1 MTNSKKINPFNN
13 SIEAGLRIL
22 IILSEAF
29 PKSYDIQHL
38 EYFDYFTIHSAD
50 IDKSKESLHP
60 AVPYRSGEIMV
71 RGSIIESG
79 LKLFIENGL
88 IEKQY
93 NDCGIEYKA
102 TENAMPFLETLEE
115 IYSLELQKRA
125 NWVISQFSNYT
136 IKELKT
142 IVTPKLAEIDNEFN
156 IEILQ

>member
-1 MTNSKKINPFNN
+1 
-13 SIEAGLRIL
+13 
-22 IILSEAF
+22 
-29 PKSYDIQHL
+29 
-38 EYFDYFTIHSAD
+38 
-50 IDKSKESLHP
+50 
-60 AVPYRSGEIMV
+60 MV